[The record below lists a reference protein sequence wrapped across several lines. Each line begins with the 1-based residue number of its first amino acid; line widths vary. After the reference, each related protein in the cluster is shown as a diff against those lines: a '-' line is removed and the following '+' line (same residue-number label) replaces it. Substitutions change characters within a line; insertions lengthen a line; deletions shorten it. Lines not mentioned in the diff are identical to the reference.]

1 MIKVA
6 SNKKHVWLTEF
17 AHFQAAVLKP
27 VPLVRSVDIRLM
39 THADVIFSIP
49 LILKA

>member
-6 SNKKHVWLTEF
+6 SNRKHVWLTEF

-27 VPLVRSVDIRLM
+27 VPLVRSVDIRLI
-39 THADVIFSIP
+39 ADVIFSIP